1 MRELLSNLNLNIDE
15 LIAMKVVG
23 TTRIPQKTL
32 RKLEDRII
40 NAKQTI
46 VVDPNQK
53 INLNVLIIDDA
64 TGSGATLNEIAKK

>member
-1 MRELLSNLNLNIDE
+1 
-15 LIAMKVVG
+15 MKVVG